1 MTKARTRNPMEVK
14 PMMPL
19 LLSMS
24 VPPMVSMLIQ
34 SLYNVVD
41 SIFVARI
48 SEEALTAVSL
58 AFPLQN
64 VVLAV
69 AVGLGVGLNSCMARS
84 LGAGKRRQANQEA
97 THGFFFSL
105 LHSLIFVL
113 VGVFATEPFMGLF
126 TEDPD
131 IFRMGCQYTS
141 IVITLSFGSI
151 IHIYVEKMFQATG
164 DMVIPMVMQIV
175 GALVNIVMDPIL
187 IFGWLGLPAMGV
199 TGAAI
204 ATVAGQMIA
213 CLLAVILFVR
223 RNNGI
228 RLEFSGFRFQW
239 RITKNIYGVAI
250 PSAIMTSITSVL
262 VSVLNR
268 MVISVSQTAVAVLGI
283 YFKLQSFVYMPSNGV
298 IQGMRPIVSFNYG
311 AEQYERS
318 TRAIRCSILLA
329 GGVLLAG
336 TALLWIVPRPIL
348 SLFDAGPDMMQ
359 MGTEALRIISL
370 GFAVSTVGIV
380 LCGAF
385 EALGKGVYSLV
396 ISLVRQLLI
405 IPPMSFVLMRFL
417 GLTGVWITFPV
428 AECVAAAVAVILF
441 KKNWKQ
447 EKKVTMF

>member
-1 MTKARTRNPMEVK
+1 M
-14 PMMPL
+14 
-19 LLSMS
+19 
-24 VPPMVSMLIQ
+24 
-34 SLYNVVD
+34 
-41 SIFVARI
+41 
-48 SEEALTAVSL
+48 
-58 AFPLQN
+58 
-64 VVLAV
+64 
-69 AVGLGVGLNSCMARS
+69 
-84 LGAGKRRQANQEA
+84 
-97 THGFFFSL
+97 
-105 LHSLIFVL
+105 
-113 VGVFATEPFMGLF
+113 
-126 TEDPD
+126 
-131 IFRMGCQYTS
+131 
-141 IVITLSFGSI
+141 ITLSFGSI

-187 IFGWLGLPAMGV
+187 IFGWLGFPAMGV

-329 GGVLLAG
+329 GGILLAG

-417 GLTGVWITFPV
+417 GLTGVWITFPA